1 MILKKK
7 TLEDRFKKML
17 KKKNV
22 QITVEDVMKYLNI
35 DREKAKSLVEDLLI
49 N

>member
-1 MILKKK
+1 MIFKKK

-22 QITVEDVMKYLNI
+22 RITVEDTMKYLNI
-35 DREKAKSLVEDLLI
+35 DREKAKELVEDFLI

>member
-1 MILKKK
+1 MFKKK

-35 DREKAKSLVEDLLI
+35 DREKAKSLVEDFLI

>member
-1 MILKKK
+1 
-7 TLEDRFKKML
+7 ML

-35 DREKAKSLVEDLLI
+35 DREKAKSLVEDFLI